1 MAKIKFGAMM
11 VDASGKLGGQVFAK
25 NRGGS
30 YIRTKTTPL
39 NPQTTAQ
46 MAIRGVF
53 ASISSGWS
61 SLTEE
66 GRQSF
71 NNLVSDYARTD
82 VFGDTRNP
90 SGKNL
95 YQRLNQN
102 LAISYQAQISTCVL
116 PSAVPFANLSQVGLD
131 FTGPAITVV
140 TNGDTS
146 GSRIVVWAT
155 APLSAGTKF
164 VKNKLRQIGVYAG
177 GNQEQLNVF
186 DDYIAKFGAFENEDN
201 IYFAV
206 RVINDNGQAS
216 PFETVKAIAL

>member
-39 NPQTTAQ
+39 NPQTSAQ
-46 MAIRGVF
+46 MGVRGLF

-61 SLTEE
+61 SLTEQ

-71 NNLVSDYARTD
+71 NNLVTDYARTD

-90 SGKNL
+90 SGKSL

-102 LAISYQAQISTCVL
+102 LVISGQALISECVL
-116 PSAVPFANLSQVGLD
+116 PSAVPFANLVSAVLD
-131 FTGPAITVV
+131 SGAGTLNVE
-140 TNGDTS
+140 TNGDTT
-146 GSRIVVWAT
+146 GATIVVWAT
-155 APLSAGTKF
+155 PPLSAGTKF
-164 VKNKLRQIGVYAG
+164 VKNKLRQLEYATG
-177 GNQEQLNVF
+177 EDGAVI
-186 DDYIAKFGAFENEDN
+186 DIATSYIAKFGNFQDTDN
-201 IYFAV
+201 IYVGV
-206 RVINDNGQAS
+206 RVINANGQAS
-216 PFETVKAIAL
+216 PLEVIKAVSA

>member
-39 NPQTTAQ
+39 NPQTSAQ
-46 MAIRGVF
+46 MGVRGVF

-61 SLTEE
+61 SLTEA

-71 NNLVSDYARTD
+71 NNLVADYARTD

-90 SGKNL
+90 SGKSL

-102 LAISYQAQISTCVL
+102 LAISGQAQITACVL
-116 PSAVPFANLSQVGLD
+116 PSAVPFADFTEVILNYATDTVQLTTAGDTTGSQV
-131 FTGPAITVV
+131 
-140 TNGDTS
+140 
-146 GSRIVVWAT
+146 VVWAT
-155 APLSAGTKF
+155 PPLTAGTKF
-164 VKNKLRQIGVYAG
+164 VKNKLRQIAVVAG
-177 GNQEQLNVF
+177 DDALVANVF
-186 DDYIAKFGAFENEDN
+186 DEYVAKFGAFSNTDN

-206 RVINDNGQAS
+206 RVINANGQAS
-216 PFETVKAIAL
+216 PLEIRNA